1 MKSDKRKRAPR
12 KVPPVVRP
20 SSPREWA
27 LYRCKQSCQLGRE
40 ELVNSNETF
49 QSMSL
54 AFAVFNL
61 LHAVEELA
69 NMIGPNDEGEAR

>member
-27 LYRCKQSCQLGRE
+27 LYRCKQSCQLGRK
-40 ELVNSNETF
+40 ELTTCSEAF
-49 QSMSL
+49 QSTAL

-69 NMIGPNDEGEAR
+69 NMIGPNTSREAL